1 MKTSA
6 AITLIVCGTVL
17 ILVPHLLNAI
27 GTAQV
32 ARLIEVTQKP
42 DVSLNGGMS
51 PSYDAWTLVSGI
63 AMIISGIAGALK
75 AKS

>member
-6 AITLIVCGTVL
+6 ATTLIVCGTVL

-51 PSYDAWTLVSGI
+51 HSYDAWTLVSGI